1 MPGGADVV
9 IECAGVADTVQQA
22 LRVVRPGGTVVI
34 VGVMPRGATV
44 SIEPFDV
51 LVRELKVLGSFI
63 NPFVTRRAADLV
75 ASGVLQL
82 DKLITRKVSLKEAA
96 DMITR
101 SQVPGEVKVL
111 AVP

>member
-1 MPGGADVV
+1 
-9 IECAGVADTVQQA
+9 
-22 LRVVRPGGTVVI
+22 
-34 VGVMPRGATV
+34 
-44 SIEPFDV
+44 
-51 LVRELKVLGSFI
+51 
-63 NPFVTRRAADLV
+63 VTRRAADLV